1 MKLPGLLALGMLCL
15 WGFQSQFVDARQ
27 ISRQIFTYTDK
38 QEAAGRLGATGT
50 SGYIMTATGSNRGFF
65 ITSVSNRSVASR
77 IGLESG
83 DVLLQLDSRSVPTAR
98 DADRI
103 LSAVPSG
110 TLKAV
115 FVRQTSSSLNCYNQS
130 VSYENNDSS
139 AGGRNDMIV
148 ASPSS
153 IDKIQSS
160 VPVSVLESYM
170 HEIVNADRA
179 ADGKGRVS
187 LSSSLSSVARAHS
200 EDMIKRRFFAHVNPD
215 GANPRDRAVAAG
227 LNINCAENIA
237 TKNGPMSPQ
246 KKVAGCEALM
256 MSEPRDDPHNHRGN
270 ILNPKWT
277 AVGIGCAYGPGGSV
291 YVTQEFTSDSVP

>member
-1 MKLPGLLALGMLCL
+1 MRLSVLLALALVGGLL
-15 WGFQSQFVDARQ
+15 WQSPFVCARQ

-38 QEAAGRLGATGT
+38 QDAAARLGVTGS
-50 SGYIMTATGSNRGFF
+50 SGYIMTATGSNRGLY

-83 DVLLQLDSRSVPTAR
+83 DMLLQLDSRSVPTAR

-103 LSAVPSG
+103 LESVPSG

-115 FVRQTSSSLNCYNQS
+115 FVRQTSSNLSCYNQAI
-130 VSYENNDSS
+130 SYENRANS
-139 AGGRNDMIV
+139 GVNDMIV
-148 ASPSS
+148 SSPSS

-179 ADGKGRVS
+179 ADGKGHVS
-187 LSSSLSSVARAHS
+187 LSSSLSNVARKHS
-200 EDMIKRRFFAHVNPD
+200 EDMIKRQFFAHVNPD
-215 GANPRDRAVAAG
+215 GANPRDRAAAAG
-227 LNINCAENIA
+227 LNISCAENIA

-246 KKVAGCEALM
+246 KKVAGCQALM

-277 AVGIGCAYGPGGSV
+277 AVGIGCAYGPTGAV
-291 YVTQEFTSDSVP
+291 YVTQEFTADSVP